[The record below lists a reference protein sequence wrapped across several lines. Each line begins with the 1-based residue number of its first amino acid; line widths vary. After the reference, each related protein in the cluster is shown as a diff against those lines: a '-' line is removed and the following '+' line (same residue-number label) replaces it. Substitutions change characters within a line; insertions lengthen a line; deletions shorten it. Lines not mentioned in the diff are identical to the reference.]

1 MTIEYHAVIC
11 NFRQDMYTV
20 LVADDERSMT
30 EFFEVMLSRE
40 GCRVLTA
47 SSAEEAMKLIAKGG
61 LDLVITDINM
71 PTAGG
76 MEVIRKAGETD
87 PDLPVIMITAYAST
101 ITAIEAMKLG
111 AYDYISKPFNNDEIK
126 LVVAKALERRSDK
139 THIKQLE
146 RKLAHTTGSHG
157 DLIGNSPAM
166 KNMLSMI
173 KKVADS
179 RSTVFITG
187 ESGVGKE
194 LVARAIHDF
203 SERRGRAFNSINC
216 GALPEELL
224 ESELFGHQKGAFTSA
239 HADKIG
245 LLENSDHGTFF
256 LDEVGEAPL
265 SVQVKLLRFLQE
277 REIRRVGGTK
287 DIKVDIRLIAA
298 TNRNVEKMIEEGLF
312 REDFYYRLNII
323 PIHIPPLRDRRED
336 IPVLANRFMA
346 KYAKANQREVRSISV
361 EAMDMLEQYTWRG
374 NVREL
379 ENVIERAV
387 VLTSGS
393 VIVPEYLPESVRTLK
408 EKNMEHDLLI
418 PEDGIDLE
426 NEVSKMEKDLLFKAL
441 SKAGG
446 VKKEA
451 ARLLSL
457 SFRSFRYK
465 LAKYKIDGG
474 NRDE

>member
-1 MTIEYHAVIC
+1 
-11 NFRQDMYTV
+11 MYTV
-20 LVADDERSMT
+20 LVADDEKSMT

-47 SSAEEAMKLIAKGG
+47 SSAEEAMEVIVSGG

-76 MEVIRKAGETD
+76 MEVIRKAAETD

-101 ITAIEAMKLG
+101 QTAIEAMKLG

-139 THIKQLE
+139 THIRQLE
-146 RKLAHTTGSHG
+146 QKLAHTAGGTPG
-157 DLIGNSPAM
+157 DLIGNSPAI

-203 SERRGRAFNSINC
+203 SERRDRAFNSINC

-239 HADKIG
+239 NADKIG
-245 LLENSDHGTFF
+245 LLENSDNGTFF

-298 TNRNVEKMIEEGLF
+298 TNRNVEQMIDEGLF

-323 PIHIPPLRDRRED
+323 PIHIPPLRERRED

-346 KYAKANQREVRSISV
+346 KYAKANQREIRSISV

-387 VLTSGS
+387 VLASGS
-393 VIVPEYLPESVRTLK
+393 VIVPEYLPEPLRTWK
-408 EKNMEHDLLI
+408 EKNMGHDLLI

-426 NEVSKMEKDLLFKAL
+426 GEVSKMEKDLLFKAL

-451 ARLLSL
+451 AKLLSL

-465 LAKYKIDGG
+465 LSKYKIDGSDQ
-474 NRDE
+474 NE